1 MLYFDEDSYKIP
13 AASFTTTEGVLRSQ
27 IANWGKGERKNP
39 THRQTNDNSSM
50 LIIAFCFSKN
60 KVLRLLIGEMF
71 TPGDSRLTDIIC
83 SNDGH
88 RCNREVPRGPR
99 YSPDFIPSF
108 RESGRSRNP
117 GGSELRAVEYE
128 LSSVSSREST
138 DPDSRNRAAH
148 QVDQI
153 MVSSSLWSPFLWF
166 IWCFS
171 K

>member
-1 MLYFDEDSYKIP
+1 MSYFDEDSNKIP

-39 THRQTNDNSSM
+39 THRQTNHNSSM

-71 TPGDSRLTDIIC
+71 TPGDSRLTDVIC

-108 RESGRSRNP
+108 RESGWSRIP
-117 GGSELRAVEYE
+117 GGSVLRAVEYE
-128 LSSVSSREST
+128 LSSVSSRESKYW
-138 DPDSRNRAAH
+138 S
-148 QVDQI
+148 
-153 MVSSSLWSPFLWF
+153 WSPESCCASSGSNTGFKFIVRVFLMTHLVF
-166 IWCFS
+166 L
-171 K
+171 